1 LEITVSNAGCS
12 STEGAG
18 QPGSIPPNARN
29 PGANATRWIDRMSIT
44 SQNMSSYPTA
54 PHSTG
59 TYTWHQR
66 EQALLAS
73 YATFS
78 RHNVQRVYA
87 ENLHP
92 TRGPFERDRDR
103 VLHSAA
109 FRRLSGKMQVF
120 TGEMGDYHRTRLTH
134 TFEVAS
140 IARTIGRAL
149 RLNEDLI
156 EALALLHDIGHP
168 PFGHCGEDVLD
179 ECLADVGGFSH
190 NKFALTLV
198 EELETR
204 YSSYPGLNL
213 SEIVLNAQRFRVTK
227 DPLHI
232 PCLEVQVVDAAD
244 SIAYNAHDVDDA
256 LKLGLIGWQALRTI
270 EIVKIAETRARQ
282 NSTAAI
288 PADRQR
294 PALVHALIDL
304 QVQDFIRTATERL
317 ETCDGL
323 DSQAVRDIGVRISL
337 SDSLALQRRQLEVFL
352 FDRVYRHPRL
362 IEVRTQ
368 AAQQL
373 RTLFELF
380 QKHPERMPL
389 RFQERA
395 ARTSLV
401 QGVGEYLAGM
411 TDRFCRDQYQAMIH
425 LGYESAPEW

>member
-1 LEITVSNAGCS
+1 M
-12 STEGAG
+12 ST
-18 QPGSIPPNARN
+18 
-29 PGANATRWIDRMSIT
+29 T
-44 SQNMSSYPTA
+44 SQNLSSYSAGSPATN
-54 PHSTG
+54 
-59 TYTWHQR
+59 TYSWHKR

-78 RHNVQRVYA
+78 RHNVQRVFT
-87 ENLHP
+87 EPLHAS
-92 TRGPFERDRDR
+92 RGPFERDRDR

-179 ECLADVGGFSH
+179 ECLSDIGGFSH

-213 SEIVLNAQRFRVTK
+213 TETVLSAQRFRVTK
-227 DPLHI
+227 DPTHI

-270 EIVKIAETRARQ
+270 DIVKIAETKARQ
-282 NSTAAI
+282 NSVASI

-304 QVQDFIRTATERL
+304 QVQDFIRTATDRL

-323 DSQAVRDIGVRISL
+323 DSQAVRDIGVRVSL
-337 SDSLALQRRQLEVFL
+337 SETLALQRRQLEVFL

-380 QKHPERMPL
+380 QNHPERMPL

-395 ARTSLV
+395 ARTSLR
-401 QGVGEYLAGM
+401 QGIGEYLAGM

-425 LGYESAPEW
+425 LGHESAPEW